1 MVFACID
8 GNLKEL
14 TLQPVVKPLRERR
27 SMEARSRPGAG
38 SDMVKTGEVTASMRA
53 RARSLVADVALSQ
66 ASSAAQRTAAVEPR
80 LQRVLAA
87 MAEERV
93 GTQHFASLT
102 GYGHG
107 DQGRDVVDRV
117 FARVLGAEA
126 AAVRLQFVSGTHA
139 IAAALFGVLRPG
151 DRLLSITGRPYDTLE
166 EVIGLR
172 EQGQGSL
179 AEFGVRYDE
188 LELTPDGGI
197 NTAALDQALEVPT
210 RMVLIQRSCGYS
222 WRPSIS
228 VAEIGRCCEC
238 IHASQ
243 PDCVCFVDNCYG
255 ELVEE
260 QEPPHVGADL
270 IAGSLIKNLGGT
282 IAPAGGYVAGRS
294 DLVEQACCRLTAPG
308 IGREG
313 GTGFDLQRLVLQ
325 GLFLAPQMVAEA
337 LIGADLVAGVF
348 QRLGCAVQPA
358 PGAFRSDLIQAV
370 RLGSPE
376 ALKVVCRAFQSMSPV
391 GSYLD
396 PVPAS
401 MPGYASDLVM
411 AGGTFI
417 DGSTSEFS
425 ADAPLR
431 EPFNLFVQGG
441 THRAHLS
448 LALQEALAALDAA
461 ELRDL
466 PQTGASC

>member
-1 MVFACID
+1 MNELD
-8 GNLKEL
+8 GAAAGRL
-14 TLQPVVKPLRERR
+14 ER
-27 SMEARSRPGAG
+27 AAAL
-38 SDMVKTGEVTASMRA
+38 VTA
-53 RARSLVADVALSQ
+53 VAEQQRDL
-66 ASSAAQRTAAVEPR
+66 AAARTAAVGQR
-80 LQRVLAA
+80 LERVLAA
-87 MAEERV
+87 LAAERV

-107 DQGRDVVDRV
+107 DQGREVVDRV

-126 AAVRLQFVSGTHA
+126 AAVRMQFVSGTHA

-172 EQGQGSL
+172 DSGQGSL
-179 AEFGVRYDE
+179 AEFGVGYDE
-188 LELTPDGGI
+188 IELLPSGEVDEP
-197 NTAALDQALEVPT
+197 ALQQALDQPC

-222 WRPSIS
+222 WRPSID
-228 VAEIGRCCEC
+228 VAEIGRLAAL
-238 IHASQ
+238 IHARQ
-243 PDCVCFVDNCYG
+243 PDCVVFVDNCYG
-255 ELVEE
+255 ELVQE
-260 QEPPHVGADL
+260 QEPPAVGADL

-282 IAPAGGYVAGRS
+282 IAPTGGYVAGRA

-308 IGREG
+308 IGSEG

-348 QRLGCAVQPA
+348 QRLGFAVNPA
-358 PGAFRSDLIQAV
+358 QGGERSDLIQAV
-370 RLGSPE
+370 RLGSPD
-376 ALKVVCRAFQSMSPV
+376 ALKLVCRAFQACSPV
-391 GSYLD
+391 GAYLD
-396 PVPAS
+396 PVPAA

-431 EPFNLFVQGG
+431 EPYNLYVQGG
-441 THRAHLS
+441 THRAHVQ
-448 LALQEALAALDAA
+448 LALTQALAALDAA
-461 ELRDL
+461 GLINL
-466 PQTGASC
+466 PQTEEV

>member
-1 MVFACID
+1 MNKLEQSDAGRLACAAV
-8 GNLKEL
+8 L
-14 TLQPVVKPLRERR
+14 VKAVAEQQQAL
-27 SMEARSRPGAG
+27 A
-38 SDMVKTGEVTASMRA
+38 AS
-53 RARSLVADVALSQ
+53 
-66 ASSAAQRTAAVEPR
+66 RTAAVGQR
-80 LQRVLAA
+80 LERVLEALAA
-87 MAEERV
+87 ERV

-107 DQGRDVVDRV
+107 DQGREVVDRV

-126 AAVRLQFVSGTHA
+126 AAVRMQFVSGTHA

-172 EQGQGSL
+172 DSGQGSL
-179 AEFGVRYDE
+179 AEFGVGYDE
-188 LELTPDGGI
+188 IELLPDGRVDEP
-197 NTAALDQALEVPT
+197 ALLQALDQPC

-222 WRPSIS
+222 WRPSID
-228 VAEIGRCCEC
+228 VAEIGRLSAL
-238 IHASQ
+238 IHERQ
-243 PDCVCFVDNCYG
+243 PNCVVFVDNCYG
-255 ELVEE
+255 ELVQD
-260 QEPPHVGADL
+260 QEPPAVGADL

-282 IAPAGGYVAGRS
+282 IAPTGGYVAGRAE
-294 DLVEQACCRLTAPG
+294 LVEQACCRLTAPG
-308 IGREG
+308 IGSEG

-348 QRLGCAVQPA
+348 QRLGFAVNPA
-358 PGAFRSDLIQAV
+358 PGAGRSDLIQAV
-370 RLGSPE
+370 RLGSPD
-376 ALKVVCRAFQSMSPV
+376 ALKLVCRAFQAWSPV
-391 GSYLD
+391 GAYLD
-396 PVPAS
+396 PVPAA

-431 EPFNLFVQGG
+431 EPFNLYVQGG
-441 THRAHLS
+441 THRAHVQ
-448 LALQEALAALDAA
+448 LALTQALAALDAA
-461 ELRDL
+461 GLINL
-466 PQTGASC
+466 PQTGEI

>member
-1 MVFACID
+1 M
-8 GNLKEL
+8 
-14 TLQPVVKPLRERR
+14 REQ
-27 SMEARSRPGAG
+27 
-38 SDMVKTGEVTASMRA
+38 
-53 RARSLVADVALSQ
+53 ARSLVADVALSQ
-66 ASSAAQRTAAVEPR
+66 ASMAAQRTAAVESR
-80 LQRVLAA
+80 LERVLSA

-117 FARVLGAEA
+117 FARVLGADA

-139 IAAALFGVLRPG
+139 IAASLFGVLRPG

-188 LELTPDGGI
+188 LALKPDGGI
-197 NTAALDQALEVPT
+197 DTVALDQALEVPT

-222 WRPSIS
+222 WRPSVS
-228 VAEIGRCCEC
+228 VAEIGRSCER

-260 QEPPHVGADL
+260 QEPTHVGADL

-348 QRLGCAVQPA
+348 QRLGCDVQPA

-376 ALKVVCRAFQSMSPV
+376 ALKVVCRAFQSISPV

-448 LALQEALAALDAA
+448 IALQQALAALDAA
-461 ELRDL
+461 DLLDL
-466 PQTGASC
+466 PQTGTSR

>member
-1 MVFACID
+1 MSAAIPSGD
-8 GNLKEL
+8 
-14 TLQPVVKPLRERR
+14 RA
-27 SMEARSRPGAG
+27 EAQ
-38 SDMVKTGEVTASMRA
+38 A
-53 RARSLVADVALSQ
+53 RAVVQ
-66 ASSAAQRTAAVEPR
+66 AVREQQSASAAARTAGVASR
-80 LQRVLAA
+80 LEKVLAA
-87 MAEERV
+87 FAAERV

-107 DQGRDVVDRV
+107 DQGREVLDRV
-117 FARVLGAEA
+117 FARVLGADK

-151 DRLLSITGRPYDTLE
+151 DRMLAITGRPYDTLE

-172 EQGQGSL
+172 GAGQGSL

-188 LELTPDGGI
+188 RDLKADGSVDLQ
-197 NTAALDQALEVPT
+197 ALDEALEQPT
-210 RMVLIQRSCGYS
+210 RLILIQRSCGYS
-222 WRPSIS
+222 WRPSLSI
-228 VAEIGRCCEC
+228 AEIEAVCQH
-238 IHASQ
+238 IHARQ
-243 PDCVCFVDNCYG
+243 PDCICFVDNCYG

-260 QEPPHVGADL
+260 REPSEVGADL

-282 IAPAGGYVAGRS
+282 IAPTGGYVAGRA

-308 IGREG
+308 IGSEG
-313 GTGFDLQRLVLQ
+313 GTGFDLHRLVLQ

-337 LIGADLVAGVF
+337 LIGADLVAGTF
-348 QRLGCAVQPA
+348 AALGYAVQPA
-358 PGAFRSDLIQAV
+358 AQAPRSDLIQAV
-370 RLGSPE
+370 QLGDPE
-376 ALKVVCRAFQSMSPV
+376 ALKVVCRAFQSCSPV

-396 PVPAS
+396 PVPAA

-431 EPFNLFVQGG
+431 PPYNLYVQGG
-441 THRAHLS
+441 THRSHIE
-448 LALQEALAALDAA
+448 LALIRALAALQTAG
-461 ELRDL
+461 LVDL
-466 PQTGASC
+466 PHTG